1 MIGVKLVTIGASL
14 GGIDALHSLLKPLP
28 TDFGAAVAVVLHRRP
43 DSESRLA
50 EVIGLR
56 CALPVCEPEDK
67 AAIKPGHVYL
77 APADYHLLVE
87 PGQFA
92 LSIDEPECFSRPSV
106 NVLFESAADAYGRRV
121 CAVVLTGSSDDGAEG
136 LAAVRRAGGVTVVQD
151 PSTAESPVA
160 PRAALAR
167 GTVDHV
173 LALEQITP
181 LLVRLCKGK

>member
-1 MIGVKLVTIGASL
+1 VIGVKLVTIGASL